1 MEAKLLTAE
10 RFVDLRTG
18 FLYRYVIS
26 DTEYFRL
33 HYHDYAEIFL
43 VLEGNARHLVNGNVI
58 HLAPRDLVLIRP
70 EDTHDYISEDGK
82 SFSMLNI
89 TFTLDTLQS
98 IFDFLGEGFPSQALM
113 GAKLPPTVRLTT
125 SELAALQSKMKTISS
140 IPQEETAKLKT
151 ALRTLL
157 FEVLTRYFSDYTA
170 VENENPAWLEAICTE
185 VRKNGGFVEGSEKL
199 FALTDKSRE
208 HVCRSM
214 KKYMGQTVT
223 EFINDLRLNYI
234 ANMLINSNHS
244 VTEIVFDSGF
254 NNLSWAAEQ
263 FRKKYGVTMG
273 RFRKEA
279 AQRAEWM

>member
-10 RFVDLRTG
+10 RFVDMSTG
-18 FLYRYVIS
+18 FLYRYVVS

-33 HYHDYAEIFL
+33 HYHDYSEIFI
-43 VLEGNARHLVNGNVI
+43 VLEGKAKHLVNGTVV
-58 HLAPRDLVLIRP
+58 HLKPRDLVFIRP
-70 EDTHDYISEDGK
+70 EDTHDYISEDGS

-98 IFDFLGEGFPSQALM
+98 IFDYLGEGFPSKALM
-113 GAKLPPTVRLTT
+113 DAKLPPTIRLTGG
-125 SELAALQSKMKTISS
+125 EFEALQSKMKTIGS
-140 IPQEETAKLKT
+140 IPRAETAKLKT
-151 ALRTLL
+151 ALRTLRV
-157 FEVLTRYFSDYTA
+157 EVLTRYFSDYTA

-185 VRKNGGFVEGSEKL
+185 VRKNGGFVEGSERL

-214 KKYMGQTVT
+214 KKYMGLTVT

-244 VTEIVFDSGF
+244 ITEIVFDSGF
-254 NNLSWAAEQ
+254 NNLSWASGLFKE
-263 FRKKYGVTMG
+263 KYGMTLG
-273 RFRKEA
+273 AYRRGIK
-279 AQRAEWM
+279 